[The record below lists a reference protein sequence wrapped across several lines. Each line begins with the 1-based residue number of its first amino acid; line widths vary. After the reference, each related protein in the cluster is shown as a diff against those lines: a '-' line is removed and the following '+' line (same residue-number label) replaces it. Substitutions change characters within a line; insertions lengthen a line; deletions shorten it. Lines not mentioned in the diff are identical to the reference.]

1 MAMPG
6 LGDLLLGNAYPPFTL
21 GLSSTSVGG
30 SSASSTVTSNAASAL
45 VGGGSGQFEATWTRR
60 GGSSAIVP
68 TAPGSLSTTFQATGM
83 SVGTISATF
92 DCTVVDKV
100 TGETK
105 ITGTVTV
112 TLNRGYPSLSV
123 SGPAAIFV
131 QTPSS
136 SPITVSGSTSI
147 SISGGS
153 GSYSVS
159 WSSSGDFSISAGGTS
174 CTASRLLS
182 PQGGVQGSVSATVRD
197 TVTGEQITVSAGV
210 TLINNGSAPPPLSI
224 SASPTSVS
232 GFGNDGSAATESV
245 TFTVSGGVGPFSIS
259 VSGGPGS
266 VVSPSGSGRSHS
278 TNFTC
283 TGIPPQGSIDASF
296 AATVYDHGT
305 GQSASAGV
313 SAIFYNFAITG
324 PIN

>member
-6 LGDLLLGNAYPPFTL
+6 LGGLLLGNAYPPFTL
-21 GLSSTSVGG
+21 GQSATSAGGSTS
-30 SSASSTVTSNAASAL
+30 ASTVTSNTVTAQPA
-45 VGGGSGQFEATWTRR
+45 GGSGQFEATWARKS
-60 GGSSAIVP
+60 GSTSIVP
-68 TAPGSLSTTFQATGM
+68 TSPASLATNFQASM
-83 SVGTISATF
+83 SVGTISAVF
-92 DCTVVDKV
+92 ACTVLDKV

-105 ITGTVTV
+105 VTADVTV
-112 TLNRGYPSLSV
+112 TLTRGNPPLNV

-136 SPITVSGSTSI
+136 SPITVSGGTSI

-182 PQGGVQGSVSATVRD
+182 PQGGVQGSVSATVYD
-197 TVTGEQITVSAGV
+197 NGTGESVTVSAGV

-224 SASPTSVS
+224 SASPSSVA
-232 GFGNDGSAATESV
+232 GFGNDGSAATDSV
-245 TFTVSGGVGPFSIS
+245 SFVVSGGVGPFSIS
-259 VSGGPGS
+259 VGGGPGS
-266 VVSPSGSGRSHS
+266 VSSPSGSGRSHS

-283 TGIPPQGSIDASF
+283 TGIPQQGSISAGFS
-296 AATVYDHGT
+296 ATVYDHGT

-313 SAIFYNFAITG
+313 SAIFYNFGITG